1 MRVELQPCI
10 ILHRRAYR
18 DTSLML
24 DVFSREY
31 GRMGLVARGAR
42 RPKGR
47 WRGVLEPLRTLR
59 LSWSGRGEMQ
69 TLTAAESDVAA
80 PAPRGDNLYGAFYG
94 AELVLRLTAR
104 QDPYPHLFDRL
115 CELITQL
122 ASGDNMAPYLRY
134 FERDLLA
141 ELGYGVLLE
150 AETDNGQPVHAEQAY
165 YYQTEHGIRRADG
178 RAEFDDIEISGA
190 CLLAL
195 ANNDLH
201 NRDHLRGAQRLL
213 GAALAPHLGTKPLR
227 SAQTLRALRRLQ
239 RTGVNN
245 DEPQSD

>member
-1 MRVELQPCI
+1 MRVELEPCV

-24 DVFSREY
+24 DVFSRAH
-31 GRMGLVARGAR
+31 GRMGLIARGAR
-42 RPKGR
+42 RPKAR

-69 TLTAAESDVAA
+69 TLTAAESHRAA

-104 QDPYPHLFDRL
+104 QDPYPRLFDSL

-122 ASGDNMAPYLRY
+122 ASGANMAPYLRY

-141 ELGYGVLLE
+141 ELGYGILLDV
-150 AETDNGQPVHAEQAY
+150 ETETGQPIIAAQAY
-165 YYQTEHGIRRADG
+165 SYQVEHGIRRAQG
-178 RAEFDDIEISGA
+178 RAELDAIEIGGA
-190 CLLAL
+190 ALLAL

-201 NRDHLRGAQRLL
+201 NRAHQRAARRLL
-213 GAALAPHLGTKPLR
+213 GAALAPHLGNKPLR
-227 SAQTLRALRRLQ
+227 SAHTLRALRRLQ
-239 RTGVNN
+239 QTGVKY
-245 DEPQSD
+245 DEPSAD